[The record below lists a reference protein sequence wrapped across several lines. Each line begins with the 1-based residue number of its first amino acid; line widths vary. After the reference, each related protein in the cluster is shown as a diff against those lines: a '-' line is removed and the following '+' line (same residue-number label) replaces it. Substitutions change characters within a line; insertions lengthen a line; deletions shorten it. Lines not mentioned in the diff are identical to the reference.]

1 MYSCALAMAEQNL
14 LKQFTGI
21 SLFELQMQPTV
32 ITSSVW
38 QYFLYLG
45 QEVKNTKTHLKL
57 H

>member
-1 MYSCALAMAEQNL
+1 MYSCALAMGEQNL
-14 LKQFTGI
+14 LKQFTGV
-21 SLFELQMQPTV
+21 SLFELRMQRTV

>member
-1 MYSCALAMAEQNL
+1 MYSSALAMGEQNL

-21 SLFELQMQPTV
+21 SLFELRMQPTV

-38 QYFLYLG
+38 QYFHYLG